1 MMGEMRGQ
9 VQGDLYTAITQMRTE
24 WSQNAHLM
32 LQQVPQQQNPPVSQ
46 VQPHVTQQQ
55 NVPQVQPH
63 ANPPM
68 SQIHSHVTQ
77 QQNVL
82 VPANSNLSLVLPDH
96 MSVEEISSD
105 EEGFQ

>member
-24 WSQNAHLM
+24 WSQSAHLM
-32 LQQVPQQQNPPVSQ
+32 LNAAQQVPQQQVQPHQIPPVQQVQQQ
-46 VQPHVTQQQ
+46 VQPQVTQQ
-55 NVPQVQPH
+55 
-63 ANPPM
+63 A
-68 SQIHSHVTQ
+68 T
-77 QQNVL
+77 
-82 VPANSNLSLVLPDH
+82 SLVEANLNLPLMLPDP